1 MKTQVHIVDEE
12 DDGIRLDR
20 WVKRRLP
27 DISFLML
34 AKWARLGSVRISGK
48 RCEPSD
54 RVSTGDEIKLP
65 LYEAPVDEAAP
76 QIWATKKPLSELEIA
91 EAQEMVIHKDKDAL
105 ILNKPPGLATQGGTG
120 TLKHVDGMLDALM
133 FERPDRPRLVHR
145 LDKDTSGVLLLGR
158 SAKAAAAFSEH
169 FRDRTATKIYWALVM
184 GCPSANEGMIVA
196 PIGKQPGTGG
206 EKMMVDE
213 KEGQSARTKFRVI
226 DRAGNRAAWLELQPL
241 TGRTHQLRVHCA
253 AIGHPIVGDGKY
265 GGKDAFLTGGV
276 SRKMHLHARRLIM
289 PRGEGLKPLDVT
301 AKFPQHMSDSWDMI
315 GFDEKEGNL
324 SASAIAAQMEI
335 KAARPKKL
343 SPAAQQEQEQEEA
356 VKRGRLAARNTRRG
370 ARRTVTKRGTKTVKK
385 SPPRR
390 P

>member
-1 MKTQVHIVDEE
+1 MKTQSFLVDEE

-20 WVKRRLP
+20 WCKRRVP
-27 DISFLML
+27 DVSFVLL
-34 AKWARLGSVRISGK
+34 AKWARLGHVRLDGK

-54 RVSTGDEIKLP
+54 RVSTAQEIVLP
-65 LYEAPVDEAAP
+65 LLAVVEEAAP
-76 QIWATKKPLSELEIA
+76 AIWVAEKKPLSELEIA
-91 EAQEMVIHKDKDAL
+91 EALAMVIHKDKDAL
-105 ILNKPPGLATQGGTG
+105 ILNKPAGLATQGGTG

-133 FERPDRPRLVHR
+133 FDRSDRPRLVHR

-158 SAKAAAAFSEH
+158 SAKSAAAFSEH

-196 PIGKQPGTGG
+196 PIGKQPGSGG

-265 GGKDAFLTGGV
+265 GGKDSFLTGGI

-289 PRGEGLKPLDVT
+289 PREAGLKPLDIT
-301 AKFPQHMSDSWDMI
+301 AKMPQHMVDSWDML
-315 GFDEKEGNL
+315 GFDETEGNL
-324 SASAIAAQMEI
+324 SASAVAAEMEI
-335 KAARPKKL
+335 RAAKPKKL
-343 SPAAQQEQEQEEA
+343 SPAAQQELEQREA
-356 VKRGRLAARNTRRG
+356 AKRGTLAARNSRRG
-370 ARRTVTKRGTKTVKK
+370 ARRLVTKRGAKGPRKPST
-385 SPPRR
+385 RR